1 MSELSIFV
9 STGPFRLNVIASG
22 QGALS
27 SWRGNL
33 PTGTHKQGG
42 GEGEAGFYRVA
53 DQPFQARLSVV
64 RSVGMGDVE
73 VVAEAFQLIL
83 SWAGGGISE
92 VLEWGRRPQP
102 YRNLRIF
109 ERIPA
114 ARVCFERWFR
124 I

>member
-1 MSELSIFV
+1 MSIFV

-53 DQPFQARLSVV
+53 DQPFQVRSSVV
-64 RSVGMGDVE
+64 RSVGMGGVK
-73 VVAEAFQLIL
+73 VVDEAFQLIL
-83 SWAGGGISE
+83 GWAGGGISE
-92 VLEWGRRPQP
+92 VLEWGRCPQS

-109 ERIPA
+109 ERIPV

>member
-1 MSELSIFV
+1 
-9 STGPFRLNVIASG
+9 
-22 QGALS
+22 
-27 SWRGNL
+27 
-33 PTGTHKQGG
+33 
-42 GEGEAGFYRVA
+42 
-53 DQPFQARLSVV
+53 
-64 RSVGMGDVE
+64 MGDVE